1 MDKYKIT
8 IKTKDGQEH
17 VYTKEDL
24 SGIDLLLE
32 LHPDYQELKATQVKE
47 KKLVKMRKVDNGA
60 NGRV

>member
-32 LHPDYQELKATQVKE
+32 LHPDYQEVKAEQVG
-47 KKLVKMRKVDNGA
+47 KKLVKTRKVDNGA

>member
-24 SGIDLLLE
+24 NNIDLLLE
-32 LHPDYQELKATQVKE
+32 LHPDYQEVKAEQVG
-47 KKLVKMRKVDNGA
+47 KKLVKARKVDNGA